1 MEMSMDWLKDY
12 PSHARHSSKIRQFSQ
27 AMMDARKEFCK
38 TTSPYFVGRAT
49 NLSPD
54 ERVQRSS
61 YKVDERLS
69 ALVVNHEL
77 KKISNKRRPRSSTK
91 SKGSSRDSA

>member
-1 MEMSMDWLKDY
+1 MDWLKDY

-27 AMMDARKEFCK
+27 DMMDTRKEFCK
-38 TTSPYFVGRAT
+38 ATTPYYVGRAT
-49 NLSPD
+49 DLSPD
-54 ERVQRSS
+54 ERIQRSS

-77 KKISNKRRPRSSTK
+77 KKISSKRRHRSSTK
-91 SKGSSRDSA
+91 SKGSSRDIA